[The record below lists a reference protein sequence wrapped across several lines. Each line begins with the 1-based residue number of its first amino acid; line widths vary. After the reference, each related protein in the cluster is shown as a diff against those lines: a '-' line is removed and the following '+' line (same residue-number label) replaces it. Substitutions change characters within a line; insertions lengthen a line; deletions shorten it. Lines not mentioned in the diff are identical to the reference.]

1 MSEGSYIVEVW
12 NQDGLFSGPG
22 QVMAPSFRKAAI
34 TVMRNIGRPQ
44 LSAGGQP
51 FVIHVQD
58 LKDGTYESGV
68 SCNPEEPASKPK
80 TTRKRKVCVVEE
92 GSIAAADTRSVV
104 KTRRIRKNCVM
115 KILYKPLLNCDQ
127 LVY

>member
-22 QVMAPSFRKAAI
+22 QVMAPSSRKAAI

-51 FVIHVQD
+51 FVVHVQD
-58 LKDGTYESGV
+58 LKEGTEYHYGW
-68 SCNPEEPASKPK
+68 PSK
-80 TTRKRKVCVVEE
+80 EHQ
-92 GSIAAADTRSVV
+92 AAAPGAD
-104 KTRRIRKNCVM
+104 KTQ
-115 KILYKPLLNCDQ
+115 P
-127 LVY
+127 